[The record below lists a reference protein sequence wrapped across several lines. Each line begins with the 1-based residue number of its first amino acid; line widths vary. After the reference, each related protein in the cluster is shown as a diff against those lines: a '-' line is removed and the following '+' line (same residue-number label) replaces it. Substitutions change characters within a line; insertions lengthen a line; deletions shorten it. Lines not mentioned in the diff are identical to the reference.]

1 MTRKLSIDD
10 LVADLRPVAPMRGWQ
25 FALALALAWL
35 AGLALILLWHGP
47 RVDLGPALRSG
58 DFWRAKGLPALALL
72 GLGVLVLL
80 RAVRPGRR
88 VPALAWAGLAGV
100 LAYQGIY
107 AAFACLADWP
117 AALHQVTGTAGWHCT
132 ISVLLASLPAMLAT
146 LWWLRRGAPTDP
158 ERAALAGGLLSATL
172 GSLAFFVNCAHDH
185 PVFVLVWY
193 GASFAIAALTWRL
206 GARAFLPDW

>member
-1 MTRKLSIDD
+1 MTSKLSIDD
-10 LVADLRPVAPMRGWQ
+10 MVADLRPVTPMRNWP
-25 FALALALAWL
+25 FFLALLAAWA
-35 AGLALILLWHGP
+35 AGLAIILVWSGP
-47 RVDLGPALRSG
+47 RVDLGAALQTR
-58 DFWRAKGLPALALL
+58 DFWLAKGLPALALL

-88 VPALAWAGLAGV
+88 VPALAWGGLAGV

-107 AAFACLADWP
+107 AAFVCLADWP

-132 ISVLLASLPAMLAT
+132 LSVLIASLPAMAAT
-146 LWWLRRGAPTDP
+146 AWWLRRGAATDP
-158 ERAALAGGLLSATL
+158 ARAALGGGRRATPL
-172 GSLAFFVNCAHDH
+172 GSIAFFVSGPHDH

-206 GARAFLPDW
+206 AARPLVGRW